1 MVRDPLSVVV
11 STYEWPEALDAVL
24 RALSEQSDTRFDIV
38 VADDGSGFE
47 TAAVVDHWRAVL
59 GDRVAHVW
67 HPHRGF
73 RQALA
78 RNRGAL
84 AARGDYLVFLDGDS
98 VPRRHFASAQD
109 EHPSRLVRRRPQA
122 RALRDAD
129 RARSRGERPDPPPR
143 LLPWFRARRDAS
155 PVSSLSFRDRRRVG
169 THGAGV
175 RAAQSRLRV
184 PPRRCAS

>member
-1 MVRDPLSVVV
+1 MVRDTLSVVV

-47 TAAVVDHWRAVL
+47 TAAVVDRWRQVL

-84 AARGDYLVFLDGDS
+84 AARGDYLVFLDGDA
-98 VPRRHFASAQD
+98 VPRRHF
-109 EHPSRLVRRRPQA
+109 V
-122 RALRDAD
+122 RALKTSIRPGWFVAG
-129 RARSRGERPDPPPR
+129 RKLELSETLTERV
-143 LLPWFRARRDAS
+143 L
-155 PVSSLSFRDRRRVG
+155 
-169 THGAGV
+169 
-175 RAAQSRLRV
+175 AAND
-184 PPRRCAS
+184 

>member
-78 RNRGAL
+78 RNRGASPP
-84 AARGDYLVFLDGDS
+84 AATTSCSWTGTRC
-98 VPRRHFASAQD
+98 RRHF
-109 EHPSRLVRRRPQA
+109 V
-122 RALRDAD
+122 RALKTSIRPGWFVAG
-129 RARSRGERPDPPPR
+129 RKLELSETLTERVLAANDPIHHHGFYS
-143 LLPWFRARRDAS
+143 WFRARRDAS

-169 THGAGV
+169 ARRAGFEPP
-175 RAAQSRLRV
+175 QSRLRV